1 MRSLVRLG
9 LIVAAAGGF
18 VLALSLTAS
27 ADVVEPSSAY
37 QPASTS
43 LIEKGPGA
51 DALPAEERTAAGS
64 GEASQPTETR
74 DAGVAATP
82 APEHQVKPVPAHITH
97 TTPESQSSA
106 LERAVRPLGVGFERI
121 GAYLGRVVSTCQ
133 VAAGSGVGV
142 PVLALAVLC
151 VVTALNRRRVFGTRP
166 ATDEDVPELLYA
178 TEVIAPG

>member
-1 MRSLVRLG
+1 MRPLVRLG

-18 VLALSLTAS
+18 LLALSLTAS

-37 QPASTS
+37 QPASTA
-43 LIEKGPGA
+43 LIQNGPGA
-51 DALPAEERTAAGS
+51 AALPTEEKAATGS

-74 DAGVAATP
+74 DAEVAATP

-97 TTPESQSSA
+97 TSPTPQGSA
-106 LERAVRPLGVGFERI
+106 LDRAVRPLGVGLERI

-133 VAAGSGVGV
+133 VAAGSGAGV

-166 ATDEDVPELLYA
+166 STDEDVPELLYA